1 MAFSSA
7 PTGDLTFD
15 LVDST
20 GTHAKMLFHFPIA
33 TLVAAVFTAADALIP
48 LIQAI
53 TSCTVL
59 SYSATYG
66 SADGTPDAPVAGSRI
81 EDKGRFIFRLANTL
95 QSRVEVPGILESTL
109 LASGAIDVANTDIA
123 AFLSAV
129 IDSPSIFKGVDASDI
144 TAIKSAYQAFRKS
157 TKNMLP
163 SGRDAFGG
171 A

>member
-1 MAFSSA
+1 MAFASK
-7 PTGDLTFD
+7 PTGDLTYD
-15 LVDST
+15 LVDSS
-20 GTHAKMLFHFPIA
+20 GSHAKMQLHFPVA
-33 TLVAAVFTAADALIP
+33 TLVAAVFTAADALTP

-53 TSCTVL
+53 TGCTVL
-59 SYSATYG
+59 SFSATYA
-66 SADGTPDAPVAGSRI
+66 SADSAPAAPLAGSRI

-95 QSRVEVPGILESTL
+95 TTKLEVPGILDTTL
-109 LASGAIDVANTDIA
+109 LASGAIDVENADVT
-123 AFLSAV
+123 AFLAAV

-144 TAIKSAYQAFRKS
+144 TAIKSAYQAFRRS